1 MWGGGQNKLK
11 SFLHDKRLWILS
23 LFKNAKQHQKIKAKI
38 EILENHNIEFTTQ
51 NQHLYNSIQ
60 ELKTQNKLLINQN
73 TNLRNSLYKLTPQA
87 YLRLIEIHLAEHCN
101 LNCFSCNHFSQL
113 APKGFPD
120 LNKFEKDMEQLS
132 ILTKGMIAR
141 FHLMGGEP
149 LLNPNCKDFFAIAR
163 KYFPDSAIW
172 LITNGILL
180 EKQSKDFWESCKEN
194 KIELHPT
201 KYPIKVDWEFVESQC
216 KEYGIPLI
224 FYDNS
229 QIQKTSYKTIL
240 EPQGNLD
247 CFHSFIGC
255 HQANNCT
262 HFKNGKIYPCSVAPN
277 IHYFNSA
284 FNQNLPITPLDS
296 IDIYKAKDYNEILQF
311 LAKPIPFCRFCN
323 LAKWKSI
330 GEWKTSKKDISE
342 YLEL

>member
-1 MWGGGQNKLK
+1 IHKILGLSPEVAPPAPQKKLE
-11 SFLHDKRLWILS
+11 SFIHDKRLWILS
-23 LFKNAKQHQKIKAKI
+23 LFKNAKQHQKIKARLQQ
-38 EILENHNIEFTTQ
+38 LEQ
-51 NQHLYNSIQ
+51 
-60 ELKTQNKLLINQN
+60 QNKDLIFQN
-73 TNLRNSLYKLTPQA
+73 NTQKNALKKLTPQA
-87 YLRLIEIHLAEHCN
+87 FLRKIEIHLAEHCN

-120 LNKFEKDMEQLS
+120 LNKFEKDMEKLAQITHKLIS
-132 ILTKGMIAR
+132 LIVFT
-141 FHLMGGEP
+141 GGEP
-149 LLNPNCKDFFAIAR
+149 LLNPNCKHFFAIAR

-180 EKQSKDFWESCKEN
+180 DKQPKDFWDSMQKH

-216 KEYGIPLI
+216 KAYGIPLV
-224 FYDNS
+224 FFNDARVE
-229 QIQKTSYKTIL
+229 KTSFKTIL
-240 EPQGNLD
+240 EPKGNLD
-247 CFHSFIGC
+247 IFNAFTNC
-255 HQANNCT
+255 HQVGNCT
-262 HFKNGKIYPCSVAPN
+262 HFGNGKLYPCNIVPN